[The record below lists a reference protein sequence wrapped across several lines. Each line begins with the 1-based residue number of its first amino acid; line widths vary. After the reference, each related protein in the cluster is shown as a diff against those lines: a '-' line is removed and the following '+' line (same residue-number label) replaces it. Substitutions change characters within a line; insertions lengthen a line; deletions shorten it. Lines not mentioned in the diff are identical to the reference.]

1 MGISEISFGGQK
13 GERSIIKTNKCKV
26 SIQHCFYYFVSD
38 NHASIYTVLIYI
50 QKITNLPKYLSQCD
64 LKTESEFTQKIK
76 IHSTFFVSF
85 RPAKPF
91 AISIFYCFM
100 YTSKNVRFVDRYW
113 YDKVG
118 LQHCSINVENMKENF
133 SSKYNFILPLV
144 SIIQDKIKE
153 GLEWMYKIK

>member
-85 RPAKPF
+85 RHFFLLSPLQYQFFTVLCTHLK
-91 AISIFYCFM
+91 M
-100 YTSKNVRFVDRYW
+100 FVLLTGIGTIKW
-113 YDKVG
+113 V
-118 LQHCSINVENMKENF
+118 
-133 SSKYNFILPLV
+133 YNIVL
-144 SIIQDKIKE
+144 
-153 GLEWMYKIK
+153 